1 MAPGKPR
8 AFILRSC
15 RGRHLAIGHRV
26 PRSFHWRRALGGSI
40 RLAGVGGGVASATL
54 LIGCSVAAPTGSGDP
69 AGRSPA
75 VVQAGS
81 SAVPTAALCPTADPS
96 PVPEASLPADADDE
110 TREAARL
117 RTEYGLRHDLAWIRQ
132 VAADPTAVLD
142 FGVPMLPAETAS
154 LFARNDLPDPVRP
167 ILDAYGHTDEFGGLY
182 IDNAQGGVVVLLWTT
197 DPAVHDAAIRPMLPA
212 CHPVEFRQVRWSE
225 RALRGWQDRISADMD
240 WMTDIAAKAIG
251 VGADTAANVVNIDI
265 SSANPDAADLIV
277 AHYAAPDGM
286 IRVISD
292 GTGAHLLPSGTVVGH
307 VLMADGR
314 PPGMNDLMLDA
325 GSPDDPPGWCGG
337 GDIGYGVG
345 EDGRIEFPCKVGRRT
360 ILVKDWVPDEHAEH
374 PIVASLIVLVPAG
387 GEVEVEIRLPV
398 GFDPGAT
405 P

>member
-1 MAPGKPR
+1 MAGP
-8 AFILRSC
+8 
-15 RGRHLAIGHRV
+15 
-26 PRSFHWRRALGGSI
+26 I
-40 RLAGVGGGVASATL
+40 RKAVVGMAVLSATL
-54 LIGCSVAAPTGSGDP
+54 LIGCSVADPLASGDVALGSPIATLTPSPAAVAAEPCPTSAPTPIPEVSWP
-69 AGRSPA
+69 
-75 VVQAGS
+75 
-81 SAVPTAALCPTADPS
+81 PS
-96 PVPEASLPADADDE
+96 LDDE

-117 RTEYGLRHDLAWIRQ
+117 RTAYGLRHDLAWIRQ
-132 VAADPTAVLD
+132 VAADPTSVLD

-154 LFARNDLPDPVRP
+154 LFARNDLPDPVRRV
-167 ILDAYGHTDEFGGLY
+167 LDAYGHTDEFGGLY
-182 IDNAQGGVVVLLWTT
+182 IDNAQGGVVVVLWTT

-225 RALRGWQDRISADMD
+225 RELRGWQDRISADMD
-240 WMTDIAAKAIG
+240 WMTDIAAKLTG
-251 VGADTAANVVNIDI
+251 VGVDTSDNVVAIDI

-337 GDIGYGVG
+337 GDIGYGIG
-345 EDGRIEFPCKVGRRT
+345 EDGGIEFPCKVGRRT
-360 ILVKDWVPDEHAEH
+360 ILVRDWVPDGHAEH
-374 PIVASLIVLVPAG
+374 PVVASLVVDVPAG
-387 GEVEVEIRLPV
+387 GEVEVEIRLPK